1 MSALQHRRIQELK
14 RGPNVKTQTNT
25 QIRQMQL
32 QIKTLQSQVA
42 DLQAWA
48 DAHQLDDN
56 EVRDDLA
63 HLQKEVE
70 KLKF

>member
-1 MSALQHRRIQELK
+1 MSALQHRRVQELK
-14 RGPNVKTQTNT
+14 RGHPVKTQTNT

-32 QIKTLQSQVA
+32 QIKTLQYQVA

-56 EVRDDLA
+56 DVRDDLA
-63 HLQKEVE
+63 ELERKVAI
-70 KLKF
+70 KF

>member
-14 RGPNVKTQTNT
+14 SGHTVKTQTNT
-25 QIRQMQL
+25 QIRKMQL

-42 DLQAWA
+42 YLQAWA

-63 HLQKEVE
+63 ELERKVA
-70 KLKF
+70 LKF